1 MKNRISIMK
10 KEGQKKVDKKTRFF
24 FFKGRANKR
33 KEQGEHPFFE
43 LYFKRHFCTITDK
56 VPKVQLCSLSL
67 QLSKLKLAYRG
78 YFHLISNEI
87 SQAKETLKEV

>member
-1 MKNRISIMK
+1 MKNRISILK
-10 KEGQKKVDKKTRFF
+10 KEGQKKVDKKNAFF

-33 KEQGEHPFFE
+33 KEQGEHPFIE
-43 LYFKRHFCTITDK
+43 LYHFCTITDK

-67 QLSKLKLAYRG
+67 QLSKLMLAYRG